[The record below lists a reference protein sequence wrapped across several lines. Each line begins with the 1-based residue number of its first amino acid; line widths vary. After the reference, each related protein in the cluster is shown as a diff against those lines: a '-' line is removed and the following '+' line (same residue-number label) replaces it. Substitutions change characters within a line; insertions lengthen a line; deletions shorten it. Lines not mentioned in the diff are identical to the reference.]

1 VIASGHPQA
10 PATGLRTALPIR
22 RRRSRFPDLS
32 GEVPAQV
39 ELVADDLFE
48 FVRDTRDI
56 DLDLSKPPFTVRGFY
71 TLLDFPAY
79 LAERATGEL
88 KADSVSSFD
97 PEEVIGRTE
106 QAGEERVEADGDD
119 EEAKGVGDALADPRP
134 TR

>member
-1 VIASGHPQA
+1 
-10 PATGLRTALPIR
+10 L
-22 RRRSRFPDLS
+22 
-32 GEVPAQV
+32 GEIPAQV